1 MRILLTG
8 TAGFIGFHLARRLLA
23 EGHAVT
29 GLDGF
34 VPYYSLALKH
44 ERTRLL
50 AGHAAFS
57 GHDVLLEAPGRIDA
71 LMATVKPEIVVHLA
85 AQAGVRY
92 SLENPASYVSSNVV
106 GTFNLLEA
114 CRTHPPRHLL
124 IASTSSAYGANTEV
138 PFRETDKAV
147 HPLTIYAAT
156 KLSTEMIAHCYAH
169 LWQIP
174 TTLFRFFTVY
184 GAWGRPD
191 MAYWIFTRRI
201 LAGEPIELFNHG
213 KVERDFTHV
222 DDLVEAIRRLV
233 DTVPDASGGTRA
245 PGDTLSPVAPYRLVN
260 IGRGAPVSVGAM
272 VDAIEAATGLAARRE
287 LRPLPKGDV
296 ERTFASADLLHDLT
310 GFRPGIDLAQGI
322 PEFVEWYRSTGRT
335 FDHV

>member
-8 TAGFIGFHLARRLLA
+8 TAGFIGFHLAQRLLA
-23 EGHAVT
+23 EGHEVT
-29 GLDGF
+29 GVDGF
-34 VPYYSLALKH
+34 VPYYSLALKR
-44 ERTRLL
+44 ERNRRL
-50 AGHAAFS
+50 GENGAFD
-57 GHDVLLEAPGRIDA
+57 GHDLMLEASDSIDA
-71 LMATVKPEIVVHLA
+71 LMQARTPEIVVHLA

-106 GTFNLLEA
+106 GTFSLLEA
-114 CRTHPPRHLL
+114 CRKHPPRHLL
-124 IASTSSAYGANTEV
+124 IASTSSAYGANSDV

-156 KLSTEMIAHCYAH
+156 KLSTELIAHCYAH

-184 GAWGRPD
+184 GTWGRPD

-201 LAGEPIELFNHG
+201 LAGEPIELYDHG

-233 DTVPDASGGTRA
+233 DTVPDGGGQARVA
-245 PGDTLSPVAPYRLVN
+245 GDTLSPVAPYRIVN
-260 IGRGAPVSVGAM
+260 IGRGAPVAVGAM
-272 VDAIEAATGLAARRE
+272 VDAIEAATGKKAQRE
-287 LRPLPKGDV
+287 LKPLPKGDV
-296 ERTFASADLLHDLT
+296 KRTFASADLLHGLT
-310 GFRPGIDLAQGI
+310 GFRPAIDLGAGI
-322 PEFVEWYRSTGRT
+322 PAFVDWYVSTGRT
-335 FDHV
+335 FDHG